1 MSSSYFVSPEFWRFI
16 LLAGIIV
23 LHVQWIQLITHNVPN
38 PYLDEVF
45 HIPQAQAFW
54 QGKWTQWDPKITT
67 PPGLYLFSYVISTV
81 RSWFSED
88 FILSTGELR
97 FTNAIVLY
105 LLLVALYVWTAVN
118 KRDVHHEAVF
128 QREFNII
135 AFPLVF
141 FFSGMYYT
149 DLFSTFTV
157 ILTYTFWSLAS
168 RANGTVKV
176 IYQLLHLL
184 FGLVAL
190 VSRQT
195 NIFWVAVYLGGLQ
208 LVRSVKNRSRIH
220 DPPISEAFL
229 EGKMGRDG
237 CLLILN

>member
-1 MSSSYFVSPEFWRFI
+1 MSSGYFVSPEFWRFI

-23 LHVQWIQLITHNVPN
+23 VHIQWIQLVSRNIPD

-54 QGKWTQWDPKITT
+54 QGKWSQWDPKITT
-67 PPGLYLFSYVISTV
+67 PPGLYLFSYAINTV
-81 RSWFSED
+81 RSWFSEE
-88 FILSTGELR
+88 FVLSTTELR
-97 FTNAIVLY
+97 FTNTIVLY
-105 LLLVALYVWTAVN
+105 LLLVVLYVWTAVN
-118 KRDVHHEAVF
+118 KGDVHHEAVF

-135 AFPLVF
+135 VFPLIF

-149 DLFSTFTV
+149 DVFSTFTV
-157 ILTYTFWSLAS
+157 ILTYSSWSVAS
-168 RANGTVKV
+168 RADWPVKGA
-176 IYQLLHLL
+176 YQLLHFL

-195 NIFWVAVYLGGLQ
+195 NIFWVSVYLGGLQ
-208 LVRSVKNRSRIH
+208 LVRSVKRSSRIH

-229 EGKMGRDG
+229 EGKMPQDG
-237 CLLILN
+237 YLLAVD